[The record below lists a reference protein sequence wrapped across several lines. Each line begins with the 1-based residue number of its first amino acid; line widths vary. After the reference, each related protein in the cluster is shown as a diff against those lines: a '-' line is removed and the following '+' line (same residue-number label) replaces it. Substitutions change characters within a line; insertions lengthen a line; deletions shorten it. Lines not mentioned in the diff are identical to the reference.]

1 MDEKLKGMERTL
13 ERLKVEDEIVSE
25 DLSIAQKKAAIR
37 EAKSK
42 YGRDWKKI
50 LGFAKGIRPNM
61 EAVQTLYGMGVGSD
75 LRDLND
81 PRKGFRRA

>member
-1 MDEKLKGMERTL
+1 MDEKLKEMERTL
-13 ERLKVEDEIVSE
+13 EKRKVEDEIVTE
-25 DLSIAQKKAAIR
+25 DLSIAQKKAAIK
-37 EAKSK
+37 EAKSR

-50 LGFAKGIRPNM
+50 LGFAKGIKPDM
-61 EAVQTLYGMGVGSD
+61 EVVHTLYGMGMGSD